1 MKNIY
6 IISLLFIY
14 HFSSAQVGIN
24 TASPSRKLHI
34 DGNVRVRGII
44 NKSESS
50 AYTDILVTDS
60 NGNIDYTTKASMQPT
75 PQVGTSNKES
85 YSQIY
90 NMTTE
95 SGDPSKALTCGK
107 FSFSFDTG
115 ASSNIRF
122 RLSQNPNTTVNIYM
136 TMEQNYEANGFQF
149 YQGKTGS
156 DAATVPFI
164 FDGTNWNTY
173 QQFAQAN
180 VADFE
185 QNVMHF
191 QYPGD
196 VDFYRLTIYRAL
208 QRTGVTTYDFAAVC
222 EKF

>member
-1 MKNIY
+1 MKLQTILFALLIY
-6 IISLLFIY
+6 NLSF
-14 HFSSAQVGIN
+14 AQVGIN
-24 TASPSRKLHI
+24 TASPTRKLHVS
-34 DGNVRVRGII
+34 GSMRVRGTI
-44 NKSESS
+44 NKSESA
-50 AYTDILVTDS
+50 AYSNILVTDA
-60 NGNIDYTTKASMQPT
+60 NGNIDYTTKASLQPT
-75 PQVGTSNKES
+75 PQPGTSNKES

-95 SGDPSKALTCGK
+95 SGDPNKALTCGK

-122 RLSQNPNTTVNIYM
+122 KLSQNPGAAVSVYM
-136 TMEQNYEANGFQF
+136 SMEQNWDGNGYQF
-149 YQGKTGS
+149 YQGKASS
-156 DAATVPFI
+156 DDATVAFT
-164 FDGTNWNTY
+164 FDANNWNTY

-196 VDFYRLTIYRAL
+196 ADFYRLTIYRAL
-208 QRTGVTTYDFAAVC
+208 QRTGTTNYDFAAVC